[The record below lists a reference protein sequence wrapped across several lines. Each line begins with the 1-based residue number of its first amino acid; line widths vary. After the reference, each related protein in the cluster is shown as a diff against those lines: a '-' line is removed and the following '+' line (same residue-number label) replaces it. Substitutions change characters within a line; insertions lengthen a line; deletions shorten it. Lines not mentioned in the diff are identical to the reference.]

1 MNSKCC
7 NTMKKV
13 LLLFL
18 SFFYIVTASAIWQR
32 SVTNYT
38 RRDYKAGNQNWM
50 IAQHA
55 NGWMYFANN
64 KGLLEYDGIEWS
76 VYPVGDTKAR
86 AVKIAPNGRIYIGG
100 MGQFGYFTPDH
111 LGKLNY
117 VSLSDK
123 VRSKH
128 NIGVIWNIHI
138 VDDRVYFQSDNSI
151 FYLEGDKVK
160 VIEYGFQIKY
170 SAIINQHFY
179 IASSQ
184 GLLILNG
191 NEFTLLPATEV
202 ISNFKIVGLLPFEDK
217 IMIATARNG
226 LFLYDGSKL
235 VPFVSAADSFIKEN
249 QLFCV
254 AMKNSLLAL
263 GSVQDGLLLL
273 NTRRN
278 EVEKISISN
287 GLQNK
292 TILGLFFDREN
303 NLWLALDNGVD
314 CVHLDSPLFSL
325 YGNRPLIGSGY
336 TSCCYDGKLY
346 LGTNQGLYVT
356 EYPEKTNE
364 DLSMNFIPGT
374 DGQAWSLSVHDN
386 QLFLCS
392 DNGIFVLEKNVIYHI
407 EGLRGVWSVRE
418 IKNNPDLLIAG
429 TYNGLRVLSKQAGK
443 FVLLHKVRG
452 FNYSCKTLFASDLP
466 NVFWIANKER
476 GLFRVT
482 LSLDLKRVVKVK
494 NYNGGA
500 LPVGNN
506 IYVSKINNDLVVS
519 SRQGIFRYNQM
530 KDCLE
535 PYTWLNKILGVTSKP
550 TPCSYIE
557 QDASKNIWYVSNGA
571 LKLLR
576 YNRSTNSYVK
586 NESESYLAGYLIE
599 DFEQVN
605 VCRND
610 IAIIG
615 TEEGFSL
622 FKFKK
627 NVPKRYPLTL
637 QIRKVYLT
645 GNHDSLV
652 YGRSYNYDNKPLII
666 PYSKNSIKIIYGV
679 NNYDKSL
686 ETFYSYKLTGD
697 RDEGWSSYT
706 ENNAKEYTDLK
717 EGDYTFSV
725 KIINAKT
732 AIPIITSL
740 HFKVLPPW
748 YRSVWAYI
756 FYSISLI
763 LLMYYTYYKI
773 TENKRKLIEQKE
785 EEIVRQRAKFK
796 KESELKDKTIDSLKE
811 EHLQSELRHKS
822 EELVRT
828 TLNIVRKNEILQNI
842 RKEAV
847 GINHSIKEENLVN
860 IRRKTLRLIGQIDT
874 NIEHDDDLKAFQVN
888 FDSVH
893 HEFFTR
899 LEELFPELS
908 SKEKLLCAYIK
919 MNLMSKEIAPLLN
932 ISQRGVE
939 IGRYRLRKKLN
950 LKEGESL
957 VEFLQ
962 RLTK

>member
-1 MNSKCC
+1 
-7 NTMKKV
+7 MKKV

-18 SFFYIVTASAIWQR
+18 SLFYITTVSAIWQR

-64 KGLLEYDGIEWS
+64 KGLLEYDGIEWNVYS
-76 VYPVGDTKAR
+76 VDDTKTR
-86 AVKIAPNGRIYIGG
+86 AVKIGHDGRIYVGG
-100 MGQFGYFTPDH
+100 MGQFGYFTPDR

-117 VSLSDK
+117 TSLSDK
-123 VRSKH
+123 IRSKF

-151 FYLEGDKVK
+151 FYLEGGNLK
-160 VIEYGFQIKY
+160 IIQYGFQIKY

-179 IASSQ
+179 IASSE
-184 GLLILNG
+184 GLLTLNG
-191 NEFTLLPATEV
+191 GEFALLSGTEK
-202 ISNFKIVGLLPFEDK
+202 IKSFKVVGILPFEDK
-217 IMIATARNG
+217 IMIATAHNG
-226 LFLYDGSKL
+226 LFLYDGSTL

-254 AMKNSLLAL
+254 SIKNSLLAL

-273 NTRRN
+273 NTKKN

-314 CVHLDSPLFSL
+314 CIHLNSPLFSL

-336 TSCCYDGKLY
+336 ASCCYNGKLY

-356 EYPEKTNE
+356 KYPNKANE
-364 DLSMNFIPGT
+364 DLSIDFVPGT
-374 DGQAWSLSVHDN
+374 DGQVWNLIVHDN
-386 QLFLCS
+386 KLFLCS
-392 DNGIFVLEKNVIYHI
+392 DNGIFVLENNSIYHI
-407 EGLRGVWSVRE
+407 NGLRGVWSVRE
-418 IKNNPDLLIAG
+418 VTNNPNLLIVG
-429 TYNGLRVLSKQAGK
+429 TYNGLRVLSKQNGRY
-443 FVLLHKVRG
+443 VLLHEVRG

-476 GLFRVT
+476 GLFRIT
-482 LSLDLKRVVKVK
+482 LSSDLKCVTKVK
-494 NYNGGA
+494 NYNSGA

-506 IYVSKINNDLVVS
+506 IYVSKINNNVVIS

-535 PYTWLNKILGVTSKP
+535 PYIWLNRTLCITSKFI
-550 TPCSYIE
+550 PCSYLE
-557 QDASKNIWYVSNGA
+557 QDESKNIWYVSNGA
-571 LKLLR
+571 LRLLR
-576 YNRSTNSYVK
+576 YAKSTDSYIR
-586 NESESYLAGYLIE
+586 NETESYLGGYLIE

-605 VCRND
+605 VCNNND
-610 IAIIG
+610 LTIIG

-622 FKFKK
+622 FKFRK
-627 NVPKRYPLTL
+627 NIPKRYPLTL

-645 GNHDSLV
+645 GNHDSLI
-652 YGRSYNYDNKPLII
+652 YGRSYSYDDKPLVI
-666 PYSKNSIKIIYGV
+666 PYSRNSIKIIYGV
-679 NNYDKSL
+679 NNYDRSL

-697 RDEGWSSYT
+697 KEEGWSSYT
-706 ENNAKEYTDLK
+706 GNNAKEYTDLK

-725 KIINAKT
+725 KITTPKT
-732 AIPIITSL
+732 VVPRITSFQ
-740 HFKVLPPW
+740 FKVLPPW
-748 YRSVWAYI
+748 YRSLWAYI
-756 FYSISLI
+756 LYSFSII
-763 LLMYYTYYKI
+763 ILMYYTYYKI
-773 TENKRKLIEQKE
+773 TENKRRLIKQKE
-785 EEIVRQRAKFK
+785 EEIVRQRARFK

-822 EELVRT
+822 EELVHT

-842 RKEAV
+842 RKEAI
-847 GINHSIKEENLVN
+847 GINHSINEENLVN

-874 NIEHDDDLKAFQVN
+874 NIEHDDDLKAFQIN

-908 SKEKLLCAYIK
+908 SK
-919 MNLMSKEIAPLLN
+919 
-932 ISQRGVE
+932 
-939 IGRYRLRKKLN
+939 
-950 LKEGESL
+950 
-957 VEFLQ
+957 
-962 RLTK
+962 